1 MKIIDTHCHLYPS
14 EMENAEEIIKKCADN
29 NISVILNGVDI
40 ASNNEIIELSKKY
53 NNVYAAIGLN
63 YDQIDTFNDDDLVL
77 LEEQIKNNKVVALG
91 EIGIDYYWTKE
102 NSDKQIYFFKK
113 QLELSKKYN
122 LPVIVHARNASQE
135 VFDIIKDSG
144 VRKGSMHCYSGSLEL
159 AKEYIKL
166 GFYIGIDGPITY
178 PNNKKGIEI
187 ISNIP
192 VDNLLLE
199 TDSPYLP
206 PESKRGEV
214 NTPLNLTEIASKVSS
229 ISGIPVEEILEIT
242 YNNANKLFD
251 LEG

>member
-14 EMENAEEIIKKCADN
+14 EMENTEEIIKECASN

-53 NNVYAAIGLN
+53 DNVYAAIGLN

-102 NSDKQIYFFKK
+102 NSDKQIYYFKK
-113 QLELSKKYN
+113 QLDLAKKYD
-122 LPVIVHARNASQE
+122 LPIIVHSRKASQE
-135 VFDIIKDSG
+135 VFDIIKESG
-144 VRKGSMHCYSGSLEL
+144 VRKGSMHCFVGSLEL
-159 AKEYIKL
+159 ANEYIKL

-178 PNNKKGIEI
+178 PNNKKGMDI
-187 ISNIP
+187 ITNIP
-192 VDNLLLE
+192 VENLLLE

-206 PESKRGEV
+206 PESKRGQI
-214 NTPLNLTEIASKVSS
+214 NTPLNIIEIAGKVSEVRN
-229 ISGIPVEEILEIT
+229 IPVEEIYEIT
-242 YNNANKLFD
+242 YNNANKLFN

>member
-14 EMENAEEIIKKCADN
+14 EIQNAEDIIKECANN

-40 ASNNEIIELSKKY
+40 DSNNEIIELSKKY
-53 NNVYAAIGLN
+53 DNVYAAIGLN
-63 YDQIDTFNDDDLVL
+63 YDQVDTFTDDDLVL
-77 LEEQIKNNKVVALG
+77 LEEQVKNNKIVALG

-102 NSDKQIYFFKK
+102 NSKKQIYFFKK
-113 QLELSKKYN
+113 QLELAKTYD
-122 LPVIVHARNASQE
+122 LPVIVHARDASQE

-178 PNNKKGIEI
+178 PNNKKGIDI
-187 ISNIP
+187 ITNIP
-192 VDNLLLE
+192 VENLLLE

-206 PESKRGEV
+206 PESKRGKV
-214 NTPLNLTEIASKVSS
+214 NTPLNIPEIASKVSEVRN
-229 ISGIPVEEILEIT
+229 IPVEEILEIT
-242 YNNANKLFD
+242 YNNANKLFN

>member
-1 MKIIDTHCHLYPS
+1 MKIIDTHCHLYPC
-14 EMENAEEIIKKCADN
+14 EMNNAEDIIKECASN

-40 ASNNEIIELSKKY
+40 ASNNEILELSKKY
-53 NNVYAAIGLN
+53 DNVYAAIGLN
-63 YDQIDTFNDDDLVL
+63 YDQVDTFTDDDLVL
-77 LEEQIKNNKVVALG
+77 LEEQIKNNKIVALG
-91 EIGIDYYWTKE
+91 EIGIDYHWTKD

-113 QLELSKKYN
+113 QLELAKKYD
-122 LPVIVHARNASQE
+122 LPVIVHARDASQE

-159 AKEYIKL
+159 AKEYIKI
-166 GFYIGIDGPITY
+166 GYYIGIDGPITY
-178 PNNKKGIEI
+178 PNNKKGIEV

-192 VDNLLLE
+192 VEKLLLE

-214 NTPLNLTEIASKVSS
+214 NTPLNLKEIASKVSEVS
-229 ISGIPVEEILEIT
+229 NIPVEEMLEIT
-242 YNNANKLFD
+242 YNNANKLFN

>member
-14 EMENAEEIIKKCADN
+14 EMQNAEEIIKQCANN

-40 ASNNEIIELSKKY
+40 ASNNEILELSKKY
-53 NNVYAAIGLN
+53 DNVYAAIGLN
-63 YDQIDTFNDDDLVL
+63 YDQVDTFTDDDLVL
-77 LEEQIKNNKVVALG
+77 LEEQIKNNNIVALG
-91 EIGIDYYWTKE
+91 EIGIDYHWTKE

-113 QLELSKKYN
+113 QLELAKKYN
-122 LPVIVHARNASQE
+122 LPIIVHAREASQE
-135 VFDIIKDSG
+135 VYDIIKESG
-144 VRKGSMHCYSGSLEL
+144 VRKGSMHCYSGSSEL

-178 PNNKKGIEI
+178 LNNKKGIEV

-192 VDNLLLE
+192 VEKLLLE
-199 TDSPYLP
+199 TDSPYLS
-206 PESKRGEV
+206 PEGKRGEV
-214 NTPLNLTEIASKVSS
+214 NTPLNLEEIASK
-229 ISGIPVEEILEIT
+229 ISEVINIPVEEVLEIT

>member
-14 EMENAEEIIKKCADN
+14 EMQNAEEIIKECANN

-40 ASNNEIIELSKKY
+40 ASNNEILELSKKY
-53 NNVYAAIGLN
+53 DNVYAAIGLN
-63 YDQIDTFNDDDLVL
+63 YDQVDTFTDDDLVL
-77 LEEQIKNNKVVALG
+77 LEEQIKNNKIVALG
-91 EIGIDYYWTKE
+91 EIGIDYHWTKE
-102 NSDKQIYFFKK
+102 NSNKQIYFFKK
-113 QLELSKKYN
+113 QLELAKKYD
-122 LPVIVHARNASQE
+122 LPVIVHAREASQE

-178 PNNKKGIEI
+178 TNNKKGIDI
-187 ISNIP
+187 ITNIP
-192 VDNLLLE
+192 VENLLLE
-199 TDSPYLP
+199 TDSPYLS
-206 PESKRGEV
+206 PESKKGEV
-214 NTPLNLTEIASKVSS
+214 NTPLNLTEIASKVSEVKN
-229 ISGIPVEEILEIT
+229 IPVEEILEIT

>member
-14 EMENAEEIIKKCADN
+14 EMNNAEKIIKQCASN

-40 ASNNEIIELSKKY
+40 TSNNEILELSKKY
-53 NNVYAAIGLN
+53 DNVYAAIGLN
-63 YDQIDTFNDDDLVL
+63 YDQIDTFTDDDLVL
-77 LEEQIKNNKVVALG
+77 LEEQINNNKIVALG
-91 EIGIDYYWTKE
+91 EIGIDYHWTKE
-102 NSDKQIYFFKK
+102 NSDKQVYYFKK
-113 QLELSKKYN
+113 QLELAKKYD
-122 LPVIVHARNASQE
+122 LPVIVHAREASQE
-135 VFDIIKDSG
+135 VFDIIKESG

-178 PNNKKGIEI
+178 PNNIKGIEV
-187 ISNIP
+187 ISGIP
-192 VDNLLLE
+192 VDKLLLE

-214 NTPLNLTEIASKVSS
+214 NTPLNLNEIAGKIAEVKN
-229 ISGIPVEEILEIT
+229 IPVEEVLEIT

>member
-14 EMENAEEIIKKCADN
+14 EMNNAEEIIKQCADN

-178 PNNKKGIEI
+178 PNNKKGIEV

>member
-14 EMENAEEIIKKCADN
+14 EMNNAEEIIIECASN

-53 NNVYAAIGLN
+53 DNVYAAIGLN
-63 YDQIDTFNDDDLVL
+63 YDQVDTFTDDDLVL
-77 LEEQIKNNKVVALG
+77 LEEQIKNNKIVALG
-91 EIGIDYYWTKE
+91 EIGIDYHWTKE
-102 NSDKQIYFFKK
+102 NSDKQVYYFKK
-113 QLELSKKYN
+113 QLELAKKYD
-122 LPVIVHARNASQE
+122 LPVIVHSRKASQE
-135 VFDIIKDSG
+135 VFDIIKESG

-166 GFYIGIDGPITY
+166 GFYIGIDGPVTY
-178 PNNKKGIEI
+178 QNNKKGIDI
-187 ISNIP
+187 ITNIP
-192 VDNLLLE
+192 VENLLLE

-214 NTPLNLTEIASKVSS
+214 NTPFNIPEIVSK
-229 ISGIPVEEILEIT
+229 ISEVRNIPVEEILEIT